1 MITLDLKDA
10 YQRLFWEETNSQI
23 LAFEQDVLEVEGGV
37 YTQETIE
44 RMFRTAH
51 SMKGSSAT
59 IGAVEIM
66 RVSHLLEDL
75 LNVLK
80 TNSAAFDVLSEVKEA
95 THQLEAS
102 VDMYLLIIGVGEKR
116 FGLSVGRILGEQ
128 EVVIKSLKPYIGEKK
143 YSAHWTKY

>member
-23 LAFEQDVLEVEGGV
+23 LAFEQDVLKVEGGV

-102 VDMYLLIIGVGEKR
+102 VDMYLLIIGVGEK
-116 FGLSVGRILGEQ
+116 
-128 EVVIKSLKPYIGEKK
+128 K